1 MPFNHQIM
9 YIEALDLG
17 GQESKGVKPMCGIV
31 CYVGRKEAKP
41 ILIEGLKRLEY
52 RGYDSAG
59 LAIQEGNRIEL
70 HRAVGRIAELERKV
84 NGINISGT
92 MGIAHTRWATHGE
105 PSVENAHPHMDQ
117 SQNTFLIH
125 NGIIENYYPLKRML
139 EKQGINFRSETDT
152 EVLAQLIGL
161 NFEGSLHEA
170 VRKSLAQVEGTF
182 GLAVIH
188 RNIPGEVVVARR
200 GSPLIIG
207 VSEHGHLVGSDFAA
221 MVSYTNQVV
230 HLRDDELARVTVDDF
245 SISTAQA
252 KPIQR
257 SLETMQWQA
266 KDAEL
271 NGFPHF
277 MLKEIYEQPETIK
290 NAIRGRLEP
299 GEGVPKLG
307 GIMPVWERLK
317 DCRHMVIV
325 ACGTSYYAGCVGM
338 HIFEKLTEI
347 DVEVELASEFR
358 YRKLNFPPNTF
369 VVAISQSGETADTLA
384 AIKEARRK
392 GASLLGIVNVVGS
405 SITRETDAGIY
416 NHAGPEIGV
425 ASTKVFTSQLT
436 ILTLLAVLLGRH
448 QKLSLTEGVEIIRA
462 LRALPEQVENVLS
475 KANRIEAIA
484 EKYCK
489 CNNWLFLGRKYN
501 YPVAMEGALKLKE
514 ISYIHAEGYAA
525 GEMKHGPIALINP
538 EMPTVAI
545 VPRDDMYDKM
555 ISNIQ
560 EIKTRKGPVIAIAT
574 QGDGKIRAMVDDM
587 VEIPP
592 TFDFLNPI
600 LAGVSC
606 QLLAYY
612 CASLLGREID
622 KPRNLAKSVTVE

>member
-1 MPFNHQIM
+1 
-9 YIEALDLG
+9 
-17 GQESKGVKPMCGIV
+17 MCGIV
-31 CYVGRKEAKP
+31 CYVGRKEVKP
-41 ILIEGLKRLEY
+41 ILLEGLKRLEY

-59 LAIQEGNRIEL
+59 LAIQDGNRIEL
-70 HRAVGRIAELERKV
+70 HRAVGKIAELEKEV
-84 NGINISGT
+84 NDVNIRGT

-105 PSVENAHPHMDQ
+105 PTEENAHPQRDQ
-117 SQNTFLIH
+117 DENTFVIH
-125 NGIIENYYPLKRML
+125 NGIIENYLSLKRMM
-139 EKQGINFRSETDT
+139 ERQGITFRSETDT
-152 EVLAQLIGL
+152 EILAQLIGL
-161 NFEGSLHEA
+161 NFDGSLHEA
-170 VRKSLAQVEGTF
+170 VRKSLSQVEGTF
-182 GLAVIH
+182 GVAVIH
-188 RNIPGEVVVARR
+188 KSTPHEIVVARR

-207 VSEHGHLVGSDFAA
+207 VSDHGHFVGSDIAA
-221 MVSYTNQVV
+221 MVTYTNKVV
-230 HLRDDELARVTVDDF
+230 HLRDNEMARLTVDDF

-252 KPIQR
+252 KPIER
-257 SLETMQWQA
+257 SLETVEWRA
-266 KDAEL
+266 EEAEL

-299 GEGVPKLG
+299 SEGVPKLG
-307 GIMPVWERLK
+307 GIEPVWEKLK
-317 DCRHMVIV
+317 ECRHMVIV

-338 HIFEKLTEI
+338 YIFEKLTEI

-358 YRKLNFPPNTF
+358 YRKLNFPRNTF
-369 VVAISQSGETADTLA
+369 VVAMSQSGETADTLA

-425 ASTKVFTSQLT
+425 ASTKIFTSQVT

-462 LRALPEQVENVLS
+462 LQALPNQVKKVLS
-475 KANRIEAIA
+475 QSNHIQAIA
-484 EKYCK
+484 EKYYGCG
-489 CNNWLFLGRKYN
+489 NWLFLGRKYN
-501 YPVAMEGALKLKE
+501 YPLAMEGALKLKE

-538 EMPTVAI
+538 KMPTVAV
-545 VPRDDMYDKM
+545 VPKDDMYEKM
-555 ISNIQ
+555 ISNIH
-560 EIKTRKGPVIAIAT
+560 EIKARKGPVIAIAT
-574 QGDGKIRAMVDDM
+574 QGDDKIKAMVDEM

-612 CASLLGREID
+612 CASFLGREID

>member
-1 MPFNHQIM
+1 
-9 YIEALDLG
+9 
-17 GQESKGVKPMCGIV
+17 MCGIV
-31 CYVGRKEAKP
+31 CYVGKKKVIP
-41 ILIEGLKRLEY
+41 ILLEGLKRLEY

-59 LAIQEGNRIEL
+59 LAIQDGKQIEL
-70 HRAVGRIAELERKV
+70 HRAVGKIAELEKEV
-84 NGINISGT
+84 NGLDISGT

-105 PSVENAHPHMDQ
+105 PSEENAHPQRDQ
-117 SQNTFLIH
+117 DENTFVIH
-125 NGIIENYYPLKRML
+125 NGIIENYLSLKRMM
-139 EKQGINFRSETDT
+139 ERQGIIFRSETDT

-161 NFEGSLHEA
+161 NFNGSLQEA
-170 VRKSLAQVEGTF
+170 VRNSLSQVEGTF

-188 RNIPGEVVVARR
+188 KSAPGEVVVARR
-200 GSPLIIG
+200 GSPLVIG
-207 VSEHGHLVGSDFAA
+207 VSDHGHFVGSDITA
-221 MVSYTNQVV
+221 MVAYTNKVV
-230 HLRDDELARVTVDDF
+230 HLQDNEMARLTVDDF

-252 KPIQR
+252 KRIER
-257 SLETMQWQA
+257 SLETVEWRA
-266 KDAEL
+266 EEAEL

-290 NAIRGRLEP
+290 NAIRGRLELS
-299 GEGVPKLG
+299 EGVPKLG
-307 GIMPVWERLK
+307 GIEPIWEKLK
-317 DCRHMVIV
+317 KCRHMVFV
-325 ACGTSYYAGCVGM
+325 SCGTSYYAGCVGM
-338 HIFEKLTEI
+338 HIFEKLTDI
-347 DVEVELASEFR
+347 DMEVELASEFR

-384 AIKEARRK
+384 ALKEARRK
-392 GASLLGIVNVVGS
+392 GANLLGIVNVVGS

-425 ASTKVFTSQLT
+425 ASTKVFTSQVT

-448 QKLSLTEGVEIIRA
+448 QNLSLTEGVEIIRA
-462 LRALPEQVENVLS
+462 LTALPDQVQQVLS
-475 KANRIEAIA
+475 QSNHIQTIA
-484 EKYCK
+484 EKYYQC
-489 CNNWLFLGRKYN
+489 CNWLFLGRKYN
-501 YPVAMEGALKLKE
+501 YPLAMEGALKLKE

-545 VPRDDMYDKM
+545 APQDDMYEKM

-560 EIKTRKGPVIAIAT
+560 EIKARKGPVIAVVT
-574 QGDGKIRAMVDDM
+574 QGDDKLKEIADET

-612 CASLLGREID
+612 CASFLGREID